1 MSEDFAA
8 RRDFPGRGMFINL
21 LRAAHL
27 FGVVGIGHLLL
38 TGLPLAEAHG
48 YAFLLVGA
56 GLGIMALDR
65 WSHPD
70 YFRQVNG
77 LAVLA
82 KLVLVLALAYAVAF
96 GVEAFWGL
104 LIVSVL
110 LAHAPG
116 WLRHRKLF

>member
-1 MSEDFAA
+1 ML
-8 RRDFPGRGMFINL
+8 INL

-27 FGVVGIGHLLL
+27 VGVVGIGHVLLS
-38 TGLPLAEAHG
+38 GRQLAGAQG
-48 YAFLLVGA
+48 YAYLLVGA

-65 WSHPD
+65 WSNPD

-77 LAVLA
+77 LAVAA
-82 KLVLVLALAYAVAF
+82 KLVLALALAYAMLFDVA
-96 GVEAFWGL
+96 VFWGL

-116 WLRHRKLF
+116 RLRHRKLF